1 MINTQLKEQPSITP
15 FESNA
20 WAKSRFEIKSVC
32 NKNWTEEEI
41 HLYECKAL
49 SSWESR

>member
-1 MINTQLKEQPSITP
+1 MKNAKLKEQAPVAP
-15 FESNA
+15 FQANK
-20 WAKSRFEIKSVC
+20 WATLRHEIKDAC

-41 HLYECKAL
+41 HLHECAAL